1 MSQSLIL
8 RALRHCILLRPPS
21 LSNKQRIM
29 AVTRSASRVSA
40 REAAA
45 GVDTSESSQ
54 PTQQASTSK
63 RKANTSPNTSR
74 KKTKAAAATSD
85 DAEEPKPKEIVT
97 KTILPVLIQNNGDAP
112 ALVPAVLTFS
122 FEDAKR
128 HLVAADPRFED
139 VFGRLKCK
147 PFEHLE
153 RVDPFRSVPSP
164 LSSNVVSHS
173 YLERWS
179 TPSCKQ

>member
-1 MSQSLIL
+1 MSHSLIP
-8 RALRHCILLRPPS
+8 RALRHISLRPPF
-21 LSNKQRIM
+21 LLNKQRIM
-29 AVTRSASRVSA
+29 AVTRSASRASA

-45 GVDTSESSQ
+45 SVDTSESSR
-54 PTQQASTSK
+54 PAQQASTSK
-63 RKANTSPNTSR
+63 RKANAAPKASR
-74 KKTKAAAATSD
+74 KKTKATAATSN
-85 DAEEPKPKEIVT
+85 AEELKPKEIVT
-97 KTILPVLIQNNGDAP
+97 KTILPVLSQNNGDAP

-128 HLVAADPRFED
+128 HLIAADPRFED

-164 LSSNVVSHS
+164 LSLNGVSHS
-173 YLERWS
+173 YLEHWS